1 MTPTIQHAFIVSS
14 PSNNNNNNIIMNI
27 IKESKIPYTLIQTN
41 SISYQTET
49 NNYSYQA
56 GIQND
61 ISIKMDTMMD
71 KNNDDVSS
79 LVPLCV
85 EDLAAFVVQCIQ
97 SVDWNKS
104 RTLYVSSNGPLTTT
118 TTMSTNNNK
127 LRIDQQWCVNSF
139 IFKEKLYQFFESQ

>member
-1 MTPTIQHAFIVSS
+1 
-14 PSNNNNNNIIMNI
+14 
-27 IKESKIPYTLIQTN
+27 
-41 SISYQTET
+41 
-49 NNYSYQA
+49 
-56 GIQND
+56 
-61 ISIKMDTMMD
+61 MDTMMD
-71 KNNDDVSS
+71 ENDDNVSSASS

-118 TTMSTNNNK
+118 STNNK

-139 IFKEKLYQFFESQ
+139 ILKEKLYKLFESQ